1 MAVNFDIPAKHIY
14 NDHPEQKSV
23 EHPISSLTTEE
34 WMLLLK
40 KTKERKEAV
49 VGTSSHQDEVKHGDT
64 YH

>member
-23 EHPISSLTTEE
+23 EHPISSLTYEE
-34 WMLLLK
+34 WALLLK
-40 KTKERKEAV
+40 KTKERKAV

-64 YH
+64 NN